1 MIEGVGSSQQNIK
14 LPLDGHVAHCEGRSL
29 SPAGKRQP
37 LWDMA
42 YEAEAVHSSYP
53 LEQAHPTGH
62 TPAAFI
68 SSAVLGEPDI
78 DVTAAA
84 DSIAL
89 HALRL
94 LRNPAYAQLTY

>member
-1 MIEGVGSSQQNIK
+1 
-14 LPLDGHVAHCEGRSL
+14 
-29 SPAGKRQP
+29 
-37 LWDMA
+37 MA

-53 LEQAHPTGH
+53 PEQAQSTGH

-94 LRNPAYAQLTY
+94 LRNPA